1 MPIKKKWGFMIGI
14 HEWGLYDFTVFTALY
29 PCFLSDKGMLCYV
42 WNFGGIHSLIIQ
54 LIKVCAL
61 TVEEIERPR
70 EINQTHLS
78 HNVLLRK

>member
-1 MPIKKKWGFMIGI
+1 MIGV

-42 WNFGGIHSLIIQ
+42 WIFGGIHSLIIQ

-61 TVEEIERPR
+61 TVEETA
-70 EINQTHLS
+70 Q
-78 HNVLLRK
+78 LLKECVIVSNIKLL